1 MALTV
6 GELAATITVDDA
18 EGASGLRRFQG
29 RMRSALDRMT
39 SSARSSG
46 EDAGQGLGD
55 GLADGAADGA
65 DRASEGIGSKLQGF
79 AAGAIG
85 ASLGAALMG
94 GFATALEQGQIT
106 GKLGAQLGATPAE
119 AKRYGEIAGD
129 LYAGA
134 ITEDFQGAADAIRA
148 TMSAGLAPPQATNA
162 QIESIA
168 TKVSDLAGTF
178 ELDLGQA
185 ANAVGQIMKTG
196 LAPNAEAALDTITR
210 GLQVMGP
217 RADDIADT
225 FNEYSTVFRNLG
237 LDATTATGLMSQG
250 LKAGARDTDIVA
262 DSLKEF
268 LLIVQGGGA
277 KVDEAFASIGLNG
290 KEMQAAFAEG
300 GPKASAALDKV
311 FDALRGVG
319 SESERQSLAVALFGT
334 KAEDMQQALYS
345 LDPSKATAALGQ
357 VAGATDKMG
366 NSLRDNAAT
375 KLKEFQRGATQA
387 FVEVLG
393 RDVVPILEKF
403 GGFVQKNISW
413 LGPLAGLVLGVAV
426 AMGAWTAAQALFN
439 AVMAMNPIVMVVGAI
454 VGLIAVIVLAYQ
466 HSERMRAIV
475 GAAWEGIKIGIT
487 VAVAYIKGAI
497 LWFAGLPGMLGD
509 WFGAA
514 RDYAVQKFTDL
525 QTWLSGLPGRASAAL
540 SGLVSSLR
548 TSAVNGF
555 NSFRTAAVQKAQS
568 FIAYVRSIP
577 GMISRALSSLGT
589 LLVSKGRDVV
599 RGLWNGIKS
608 MGSWLKSTLIGW
620 AKNLIPGP
628 IAKALGIHSPS
639 RVMADQVGK
648 WIPAGVVEGIKSG
661 QGAVDKTMSNLVS
674 TPTGPFAAG
683 GAVAGG
689 AAGGSGSVHT
699 LRIELSGPE
708 AVKAL
713 IRKIVQVDGGGNV
726 QTAFGR

>member
-6 GELAATITVDDA
+6 GELAATITVDDS

-29 RMRSALDRMT
+29 RMRDALDRIT

-65 DRASEGIGSKLQGF
+65 DRAADGIGGKLQDF

-85 ASLGAALMG
+85 AGLGAALMG
-94 GFATALEQGQIT
+94 GFASALEQGQIT
-106 GKLGAQLGATPAE
+106 SKLGAQLGATTGE
-119 AKRYGEIAGD
+119 AQRYGDIAGN

-134 ITEDFQGAADAIRA
+134 ITEDFQGAADAIRV
-148 TMSAGLAPPQATNA
+148 TMSAGLAPPAATNA

-217 RADDIADT
+217 RADDIVDT
-225 FNEYSTVFRNLG
+225 FNEYSTAFRNLG

-262 DSLKEF
+262 DALKEF

-290 KEMQAAFAEG
+290 KEMQAAFTQG

-319 SESERQSLAVALFGT
+319 DQSKRQALAVTLFGT
-334 KAEDMQQALYS
+334 KSEDMQKALFS
-345 LDPSKATAALGQ
+345 LDPSKATDALGK
-357 VAGATDKMG
+357 VGGAAGKLGDT
-366 NSLRDNAAT
+366 LRDNAST
-375 KLKEFQRGATQA
+375 KLKQFQRGATQA

-403 GGFVQKNISW
+403 GGFVQQNISW
-413 LGPLAGLVLGVAV
+413 LGPLAGIIFGVAV

-454 VGLIAVIVLAYQ
+454 IGLIAVIVLAYQ

-475 GAAWEGIKIGIT
+475 GAAWEYIKIGIT

-497 LWFAGLPGMLGD
+497 LWFAGLPGMLAG

-525 QTWLSGLPGRASAAL
+525 QTWLSGLPGRAGAAL
-540 SGLVSSLR
+540 SGLVGSLR
-548 TSAVNGF
+548 TAAVNGF
-555 NSFRTAAVQKAQS
+555 NSFRTAAVSKAQS
-568 FIAYVRSIP
+568 FIAWVRGIP

-589 LLVSKGRDVV
+589 LLVSKGKDVV

-608 MGSWLKSTLIGW
+608 MGAWLKSTLIGW
-620 AKNLIPGP
+620 AKDLIPGP

-639 RVMADQVGK
+639 RVMADQVGR

-674 TPTGPFAAG
+674 TPTVGAS

-689 AAGGSGSVHT
+689 AGSGSGSVT
-699 LRIELSGPE
+699 TIRIELSGPE
-708 AVKAL
+708 AVKSL